1 MFDEDEAQRLL
12 AGAQRDQERA
22 GNAEMAR
29 DVRDLHE
36 AFVDK
41 GFTDEQAFGLARDYF
56 AFVLDNAYA
65 DRAVEGLGDGEDET

>member
-12 AGAQRDQERA
+12 AGAQRDQARA
-22 GNAEMAR
+22 GNSEMAR

-36 AFVDK
+36 AFVK
-41 GFTDEQAFGLARDYF
+41 GGFTDEQAFGLSRDYF

-65 DRAVEGLGDGEDET
+65 DRDLEDVEDGEGET